1 MKGNETV
8 HLENIMALKGLF
20 DWMMHLTKEIGKV
33 HIFLCT
39 SEQFFL
45 SWISSKISANS
56 VMVIGDL
63 EKNEAK
69 NFFSKFM
76 PDCNQNDFE
85 TAFALTGSFL
95 IY

>member
-1 MKGNETV
+1 
-8 HLENIMALKGLF
+8 MALKGLF
-20 DWMMHLTKEIGKV
+20 DWMIHLTKEIGKV
-33 HIFLCT
+33 HIFLCS

-45 SWISSKISANS
+45 SWISSKISAKS
-56 VMVIGDL
+56 IMVVGDL

-69 NFFSKFM
+69 KFFSILM
-76 PDCNQNDFE
+76 PDCNENDFE